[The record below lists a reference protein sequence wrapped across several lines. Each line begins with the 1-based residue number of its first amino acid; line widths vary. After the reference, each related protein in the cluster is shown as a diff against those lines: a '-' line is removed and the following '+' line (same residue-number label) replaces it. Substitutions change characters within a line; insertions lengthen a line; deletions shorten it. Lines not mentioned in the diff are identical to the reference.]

1 MKIISFK
8 DFENSFWDNIAT
20 AVGLSVVRAP
30 EWLFFLGDCSAS
42 LDIAMSAGR
51 ESQRSS
57 VLMGIASPKPF
68 IPCTRYGKL

>member
-8 DFENSFWDNIAT
+8 DFENFFWGSIAT
-20 AVGLSVVRAP
+20 ARFVSCPSARMVI
-30 EWLFFLGDCSAS
+30 FLGDCSAS

-51 ESQRSS
+51 ESQRSP

-68 IPCTRYGKL
+68 LPCTRYGKL